1 MAAFLKVR
9 STHSLISVQ
18 IKQTM
23 EMTMAKTQYPSEQVD
38 LEDYIAEKGGI
49 TQIQNRRMSEFDMT
63 ETMYAPLK
71 RVLMTAYNHAAVGK
85 GRERHANGGDFL
97 HQDIMAIARVH
108 GIGFQTGQA
117 EKKVRESH
125 GMMNRGEFRAA
136 RAELLGAIN
145 YLAAAYILMEEKER
159 NLKVD
164 DGSQNS

>member
-1 MAAFLKVR
+1 MA
-9 STHSLISVQ
+9 T
-18 IKQTM
+18 
-23 EMTMAKTQYPSEQVD
+23 TQFPSKQVD
-38 LEDYIAEKGGI
+38 LEDYISEKTGI
-49 TQIQNRRMSEFDMT
+49 PNMKIVDREGQSEIERT
-63 ETMYAPLK
+63 EAMYAPLN

-97 HQDIMAIARVH
+97 TQDIMAIARVH

-125 GMMNRGEFRAA
+125 GMIDRGDYRAA

-145 YLAAAYILMEEKER
+145 YLAAAYLLMEEKES

-164 DGSQNS
+164 DGSKNV

>member
-1 MAAFLKVR
+1 MAA
-9 STHSLISVQ
+9 
-18 IKQTM
+18 
-23 EMTMAKTQYPSEQVD
+23 TQYLSNQVD
-38 LEDYIAEKGGI
+38 LEDYIAENGGI
-49 TQIQNRRMSEFDMT
+49 TQIQNRRMSEVDMT
-63 ETMYAPLK
+63 EAMYAPLK

-97 HQDIMAIARVH
+97 TQDIMAIARVH

-125 GMMNRGEFRAA
+125 GMMERGDYRAA

-145 YLAAAYILMEEKER
+145 YLAAAYLLMEEKES

-164 DGSQNS
+164 DGSKNV

>member
-1 MAAFLKVR
+1 MAAIQF
-9 STHSLISVQ
+9 
-18 IKQTM
+18 
-23 EMTMAKTQYPSEQVD
+23 PSKQVD
-38 LEDYIAEKGGI
+38 LEDYIAEKMGERPP
-49 TQIQNRRMSEFDMT
+49 IQNRRIPEPEAT
-63 ETMYAPLK
+63 EAMYAPLK

-97 HQDIMAIARVH
+97 TQDIMAIARVH

-125 GMMNRGEFRAA
+125 GMVDRGEYRAA

-145 YLAAAYILMEEKER
+145 YLAAAYLLMEEKES

-164 DGSQNS
+164 DGSKNV